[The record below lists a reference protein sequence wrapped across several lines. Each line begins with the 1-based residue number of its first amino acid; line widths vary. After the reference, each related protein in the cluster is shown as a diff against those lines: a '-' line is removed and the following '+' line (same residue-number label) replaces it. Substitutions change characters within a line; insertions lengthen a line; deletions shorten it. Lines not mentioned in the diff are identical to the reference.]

1 MSARHAPRAHRARNA
16 ANEARRRPTYTL
28 LDVLQASATQP
39 LPQAKRTHQLTRM
52 WQGLRA
58 LELDAAP
65 TPDDWR
71 VVSDAVN
78 LLETMVVDMRVAE
91 DASGL
96 LPDAVRAMAIAGARH
111 VDEGKRLGLGG
122 ADIITLRAVLE
133 DYAEMLG
140 TLPHRTAIR
149 AHRLTERRVWDV
161 LDGKDTRAGDVRV
174 VGV

>member
-1 MSARHAPRAHRARNA
+1 MPGNRHPARRARNA
-16 ANEARRRPTYTL
+16 ANAARRRPTYTHWDEL
-28 LDVLQASATQP
+28 MASKVDPTAED
-39 LPQAKRTHQLTRM
+39 KRRHQLTRM

-58 LELDAAP
+58 LEQDDAP

-96 LPDAVRAMAIAGARH
+96 LPDAVRAMALAGARH

-122 ADIITLRAVLE
+122 ADITTLRAVLE
-133 DYAEMLG
+133 DYAELLG
-140 TLPHRTAIR
+140 NLPHRTAIR

-161 LDGKDTRAGDVRV
+161 LDGKNTRAGDVRV

>member
-16 ANEARRRPTYTL
+16 ANEARRRPTYTHWDEL
-28 LDVLQASATQP
+28 MASNVHPTP
-39 LPQAKRTHQLTRM
+39 EDKRRHQLTRM

-58 LELDAAP
+58 LEQDAAP
-65 TPDDWR
+65 TPEDWR

-96 LPDAVRAMAIAGARH
+96 LPDAVRALALAGARH
-111 VDEGKRLGLGG
+111 VDEGKPLRLTG
-122 ADIITLRAVLE
+122 ADIPVLRAVLE
-133 DYAEMLG
+133 DYAALLDA
-140 TLPHRTAIR
+140 LPARTMVR
-149 AHRLTERRVWDV
+149 AHLLTERRIWDV
-161 LDGKDTRAGDVRV
+161 LDGRGRAHGVRV

>member
-1 MSARHAPRAHRARNA
+1 MHPGA
-16 ANEARRRPTYTL
+16 ANAARRRPTYTHWDEL
-28 LDVLQASATQP
+28 MASKVDPTP
-39 LPQAKRTHQLTRM
+39 EDKRRHQLTRM

-58 LELDAAP
+58 LEQDAAP

-122 ADIITLRAVLE
+122 ADSTTLRAVLE
-133 DYAEMLG
+133 DYAAPPNG
-140 TLPHRTAIR
+140 IYAVFPQRKHLPLRV
-149 AHRLTERRVWDV
+149 RLWIDFLKERYGAPGFWKK
-161 LDGKDTRAGDVRV
+161 LSK
-174 VGV
+174 